1 MLEIKI
7 ITDKALSV
15 ANQMSMSDFQKCP
28 LVCQQ
33 SPTESLFWFCS
44 VLFGPGEGTTC
55 VPLEELLQADIG
67 TSLVQCRNYFRL
79 VNHG

>member
-1 MLEIKI
+1 
-7 ITDKALSV
+7 
-15 ANQMSMSDFQKCP
+15 MSMSDFLKFT

-33 SPTESLFWFCS
+33 SPSENLFWFCS

-67 TSLVQCRNYFRL
+67 TSLVQCRYYFRL
-79 VNHG
+79 VNQGGTENHSFRKIN

>member
-1 MLEIKI
+1 
-7 ITDKALSV
+7 
-15 ANQMSMSDFQKCP
+15 MSMSDLIIC
-28 LVCQQ
+28 LLACQQ
-33 SPTESLFWFCS
+33 SPSESLFWSCS

-79 VNHG
+79 VNH